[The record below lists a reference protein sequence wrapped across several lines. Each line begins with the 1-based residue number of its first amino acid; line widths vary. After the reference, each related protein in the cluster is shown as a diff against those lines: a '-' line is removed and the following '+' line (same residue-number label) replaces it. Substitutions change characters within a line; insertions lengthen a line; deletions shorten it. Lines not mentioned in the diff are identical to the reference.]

1 MEAGGPS
8 VITDDVW
15 NLNDEPVEV
24 SFSCRLEESYVLVYD
39 IYYLYG
45 GEELHPSI
53 KMNRRGKKLLS

>member
-1 MEAGGPS
+1 MEAGGS
-8 VITDDVW
+8 RVITDNIG
-15 NLNDEPVEV
+15 NLNEESVVV